1 MWLKNLCL
9 LFSFLSS
16 LLASIPPFLSF
27 YCISLLKM
35 DCVYPDSWRR
45 TSATNCTQTLQKPH
59 VPTQLTQALLLCSHE
74 GPWGAR
80 LHLLTKLYNSESKV
94 RVPVFAVYSDLTLVY
109 MLSANDLLTV
119 IWNQQYGFGLWMCQ
133 NGYHQLRT
141 AALLW
146 HSSVGCSH
154 CYAVHSISWNQ
165 SFSVIISIS
174 IWRHIVVPHFGKLLK
189 TIAMFSTNRTT
200 IKLRFSFR
208 NQHIVCQL
216 TLQALLLKFNLR
228 ILFFCLV
235 FILEASSQDTGT
247 VQIFLT
253 SDHWSSVLKLVTV
266 LWNGLRCF
274 EIEFLDQE
282 TQDNEDM
289 ENYYY
294 LHCAA
299 ALLPGNPILP
309 LLSNHGPNC
318 IQFIPWVEK
327 RIKHHQLESS

>member
-1 MWLKNLCL
+1 
-9 LFSFLSS
+9 
-16 LLASIPPFLSF
+16 
-27 YCISLLKM
+27 M

-80 LHLLTKLYNSESKV
+80 LHLLTKLYNSESEG
-94 RVPVFAVYSDLTLVY
+94 RVPVFAVYSDLTLVC
-109 MLSANDLLTV
+109 MLSANGQLPV

-200 IKLRFSFR
+200 IKLQFAFR
-208 NQHIVCQL
+208 NQHFPCQL

-235 FILEASSQDTGT
+235 FILEASSQDAGSAWHCPDLFD
-247 VQIFLT
+247 Q
-253 SDHWSSVLKLVTV
+253 WSLKFSAQASHCSH
-266 LWNGLRCF
+266 WNGLIFRSRNTGQWGDGKLWLSAWCCC
-274 EIEFLDQE
+274 I
-282 TQDNEDM
+282 
-289 ENYYY
+289 
-294 LHCAA
+294 A
-299 ALLPGNPILP
+299 ALD
-309 LLSNHGPNC
+309 SNLAIIFHHGPNY

-327 RIKHHQLESS
+327 RIKQHQLESS

>member
-1 MWLKNLCL
+1 MNVPKWLSPGVSCFKDSSLAMA
-9 LFSFLSS
+9 LFSW
-16 LLASIPPFLSF
+16 
-27 YCISLLKM
+27 LLK
-35 DCVYPDSWRR
+35 
-45 TSATNCTQTLQKPH
+45 
-59 VPTQLTQALLLCSHE
+59 LLCCKFHFLE
-74 GPWGAR
+74 PILFCDHFNLNLAP
-80 LHLLTKLYNSESKV
+80 YCC
-94 RVPVFAVYSDLTLVY
+94 P
-109 MLSANDLLTV
+109 
-119 IWNQQYGFGLWMCQ
+119 
-133 NGYHQLRT
+133 
-141 AALLW
+141 
-146 HSSVGCSH
+146 SS
-154 CYAVHSISWNQ
+154 W
-165 SFSVIISIS
+165 
-174 IWRHIVVPHFGKLLK
+174 K
-189 TIAMFSTNRTT
+189 TIAIFSTNRTT